1 MTTTQIAPAT
11 RQRLLPE
18 TGRAGFADA
27 LRSEWTKI
35 RSTRSTYW
43 TLLALIVVC
52 IGIGA
57 VTCAGTASHPQG
69 ISPAQFDS
77 TQQSLAGLYLG
88 QLVIA
93 VLGALT
99 ITSEYSTG
107 MIRTSLAVQPRRGVV
122 FAAKAVVFAIVTL
135 VIGLIAS
142 FGSFFVGQA
151 ILSGAHLSTTLG
163 QPNVLR
169 AVIGGALFLT
179 ACGMLAYGLGAILR
193 HTAAAIS
200 AAIGLLFVLTVLV
213 QFLPQAWQNNVDKWM
228 PALAGGCGR
237 RRRRRARTSSR
248 PGAGSRCW
256 PATRRWR
263 SSPGWCCSAAATPNG
278 KPGAPVPGGV
288 LGTGAHW
295 CAGGTRAPGHGS
307 SRRLYDCP
315 LRRQSRAVFISG
327 SAGTRP

>member
-1 MTTTQIAPAT
+1 MATAQIAPAP
-11 RQRLLPE
+11 RQRLLAPE

-57 VTCAGTASHPQG
+57 LASAGTAAHPEG
-69 ISPAQFDS
+69 ISRASFDA
-77 TQQSLAGLYLG
+77 TQQSLAGLYVG

-93 VLGALT
+93 ALGALT

-122 FAAKAVVFAIVTL
+122 FAAKAVVFAVVTL
-135 VIGLIAS
+135 ITGLITS

-151 ILSGAHLSTTLG
+151 ILSSHHLSATLG
-163 QPNVLR
+163 EPNVLR

-213 QFLPQAWQNNVDKWM
+213 QFLPRSWQDSVDKWM
-228 PALAGGCGR
+228 PALAGSQVW
-237 RRRRRARTSSR
+237 ATKVT
-248 PGAGSRCW
+248 PGAHQF
-256 PATRRWR
+256 PAWGGFAVLAGWAAVAIVAGLVLFRTRD
-263 SSPGWCCSAAATPNG
+263 A
-278 KPGAPVPGGV
+278 
-288 LGTGAHW
+288 
-295 CAGGTRAPGHGS
+295 
-307 SRRLYDCP
+307 
-315 LRRQSRAVFISG
+315 
-327 SAGTRP
+327 

>member
-1 MTTTQIAPAT
+1 MTTAQIAPAA
-11 RQRLLPE
+11 RSRLLPPE

-27 LRSEWTKI
+27 LRSEFTKI

-57 VTCAGTASHPQG
+57 LSCAGTAANPKG
-69 ISPAQFDS
+69 ISPAGFDG
-77 TQQSLAGLYLG
+77 TQQSLAGLYVG

-93 VLGALT
+93 ALGALT

-122 FAAKAVVFAIVTL
+122 FAAKGVVFAVVTL
-135 VIGLIAS
+135 VVGLITS

-151 ILSGAHLSTTLG
+151 ILSSGHAHLSATLG

-179 ACGMLAYGLGAILR
+179 ACGMLAYGLGAVLR

-213 QFLPQAWQNNVDKWM
+213 QFLPHTWQNNVDKWM
-228 PALAGGCGR
+228 PALAGSQIWTTKATSGPHMFPPWGGF
-237 RRRRRARTSSR
+237 AVLAGWAVAALIAGLVLFRTR
-248 PGAGSRCW
+248 DA
-256 PATRRWR
+256 
-263 SSPGWCCSAAATPNG
+263 
-278 KPGAPVPGGV
+278 
-288 LGTGAHW
+288 
-295 CAGGTRAPGHGS
+295 
-307 SRRLYDCP
+307 
-315 LRRQSRAVFISG
+315 
-327 SAGTRP
+327 

>member
-1 MTTTQIAPAT
+1 MTTTQIAPAA
-11 RQRLLPE
+11 RQRLLPPDA
-18 TGRAGFADA
+18 GRASFADA
-27 LRSEWTKI
+27 LRSEFTKI

-57 VTCAGTASHPQG
+57 LASAGTASHPNG
-69 ISPAQFDS
+69 ISRAGFDS
-77 TQQSLAGLYLG
+77 TQQSLAGLYVG

-93 VLGALT
+93 ALGALT
-99 ITSEYSTG
+99 ITSEYTTG

-122 FAAKAVVFAIVTL
+122 FAAKGVVFAVVTL
-135 VIGLIAS
+135 ITGLIVS

-151 ILSGAHLSTTLG
+151 ILSGPHLSATIG

-213 QFLPQAWQNNVDKWM
+213 QFLPSSWQDSVDKWM
-228 PALAGGCGR
+228 PALAGSQIW
-237 RRRRRARTSSR
+237 ATKVT
-248 PGAGSRCW
+248 PGAHQF
-256 PATRRWR
+256 PAWGGFAVLA
-263 SSPGWCCSAAATPNG
+263 GWAAAAIIAG
-278 KPGAPVPGGV
+278 LV
-288 LGTGAHW
+288 LFR
-295 CAGGTRAPGHGS
+295 TRDA
-307 SRRLYDCP
+307 
-315 LRRQSRAVFISG
+315 
-327 SAGTRP
+327 

>member
-1 MTTTQIAPAT
+1 MTTAQIAPAA
-11 RQRLLPE
+11 RGRLLPPE

-27 LRSEWTKI
+27 LRSEFTKI

-57 VTCAGTASHPQG
+57 LASAGTASHPNG
-69 ISPAQFDS
+69 ISAAEFDA
-77 TQQSLAGLYLG
+77 TQQSLAGLYVG

-93 VLGALT
+93 ALGALT

-122 FAAKAVVFAIVTL
+122 FAAKAVVFAVVTL
-135 VIGLIAS
+135 ITGLIAS

-151 ILSGAHLSTTLG
+151 ILSSAHLSASLG

-179 ACGMLAYGLGAILR
+179 ACGMLAYGLGAVLR

-213 QFLPQAWQNNVDKWM
+213 QFLPQSWQDNVDKWM
-228 PALAGGCGR
+228 PALAG
-237 RRRRRARTSSR
+237 SQI
-248 PGAGSRCW
+248 W
-256 PATRRWR
+256 ATK
-263 SSPGWCCSAAATPNG
+263 AT
-278 KPGAPVPGGV
+278 A
-288 LGTGAHW
+288 GAHQFPAW
-295 CAGGTRAPGHGS
+295 GGFAVLAGYAVVAVIAGLVVFRTRDA
-307 SRRLYDCP
+307 
-315 LRRQSRAVFISG
+315 
-327 SAGTRP
+327 

>member
-1 MTTTQIAPAT
+1 MTTTQMAQAP
-11 RQRLLPE
+11 RQRLLPPE
-18 TGRAGFADA
+18 TGRASFADA
-27 LRSEWTKI
+27 LRSEFTKI

-57 VTCAGTASHPQG
+57 LASAGTASHPNG
-69 ISPAQFDS
+69 ISAAQFDA
-77 TQQSLAGLYLG
+77 TQQSLAGLYVG

-93 VLGALT
+93 ALGALT

-122 FAAKAVVFAIVTL
+122 FAAKGVVFAVVTL
-135 VIGLIAS
+135 VTGLITS

-151 ILSGAHLSTTLG
+151 ILSSAHLSATLG

-213 QFLPQAWQNNVDKWM
+213 QFLPHSWQNSVDKWM
-228 PALAGGCGR
+228 PALAGSQIWTTKVTG
-237 RRRRRARTSSR
+237 
-248 PGAGSRCW
+248 
-256 PATRRWR
+256 
-263 SSPGWCCSAAATPNG
+263 
-278 KPGAPVPGGV
+278 
-288 LGTGAHW
+288 GAHQFPAW
-295 CAGGTRAPGHGS
+295 GGFAVLAGWAAVAIVVGLFLFRTRDA
-307 SRRLYDCP
+307 
-315 LRRQSRAVFISG
+315 
-327 SAGTRP
+327 

>member
-1 MTTTQIAPAT
+1 MTTAQIAPAA
-11 RQRLLPE
+11 RQRLLPPE

-27 LRSEWTKI
+27 LRSEFTKI

-43 TLLALIVVC
+43 TLFALIVVC

-57 VTCAGTASHPQG
+57 LASAGTASHPNG
-69 ISPAQFDS
+69 ISAAEFDA
-77 TQQSLAGLYLG
+77 TQQSLAGLYVG

-93 VLGALT
+93 ALGALT

-107 MIRTSLAVQPRRGVV
+107 MIRTSLTVQPRRGVV
-122 FAAKAVVFAIVTL
+122 FAAKGVVFAVVTL
-135 VIGLIAS
+135 ITGLITS

-151 ILSGAHLSTTLG
+151 ILSGAHLSASLG

-213 QFLPQAWQNNVDKWM
+213 QFLPHSWQDNVDKWM
-228 PALAGGCGR
+228 PALAGSQIWTTK
-237 RRRRRARTSSR
+237 ATSGPHMFSAWGGFAVLAGWAVVAIVAGLFLFRSR
-248 PGAGSRCW
+248 DA
-256 PATRRWR
+256 
-263 SSPGWCCSAAATPNG
+263 
-278 KPGAPVPGGV
+278 
-288 LGTGAHW
+288 
-295 CAGGTRAPGHGS
+295 
-307 SRRLYDCP
+307 
-315 LRRQSRAVFISG
+315 
-327 SAGTRP
+327 